1 MAMFQTPKKSYERI
15 ELIRDAAS
23 TQSTCRVLLDV
34 IATYVD
40 TDYSVILPYSE
51 LLPKCAAKSRSIY
64 NAAKKLKSLNLVDV
78 DRDPRRG
85 NKWTINVALL
95 EAQAAANSPG
105 AQRDDVTEQNDVT
118 ESIPDVEIPEPK
130 NPLDAL
136 FKARLDESREP
147 IAHRT
152 LVDIRRVCSKAFF
165 EEVVGS
171 IKSLRRRAK
180 CDCLFGCDMP
190 ELARGER

>member
-1 MAMFQTPKKSYERI
+1 MAMFQTPKKSYERIELI

-95 EAQAAANSPG
+95 DGGDNYGNEEEQKKVLG
-105 AQRDDVTEQNDVT
+105 AR
-118 ESIPDVEIPEPK
+118 
-130 NPLDAL
+130 
-136 FKARLDESREP
+136 
-147 IAHRT
+147 
-152 LVDIRRVCSKAFF
+152 
-165 EEVVGS
+165 
-171 IKSLRRRAK
+171 
-180 CDCLFGCDMP
+180 
-190 ELARGER
+190 